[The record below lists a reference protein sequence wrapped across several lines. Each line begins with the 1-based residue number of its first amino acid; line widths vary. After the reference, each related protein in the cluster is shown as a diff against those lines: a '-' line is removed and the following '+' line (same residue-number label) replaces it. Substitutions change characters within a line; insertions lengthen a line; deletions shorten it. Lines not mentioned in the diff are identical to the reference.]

1 MQFDFKLKFLRD
13 LAAET
18 KKKKKKSKIVMIVLK
33 KKRFET
39 HQLTQKNLKM

>member
-18 KKKKKKSKIVMIVLK
+18 KKKKKSKIVMIVLK